1 MENDPEHARFVQ
13 TFISRYV
20 SRGRPLSGYFII
32 CCITEV
38 QWTILVQALM
48 RSHSASDVNIPE
60 ATEAAAANRAWQL
73 LLRHSIKNTDLVD
86 GKREQILRTTMTN
99 AMEAFSNLLVQIE
112 SLDVEPSEDSYAWET
127 MSESLVVSI
136 VGLSLLL

>member
-1 MENDPEHARFVQ
+1 
-13 TFISRYV
+13 
-20 SRGRPLSGYFII
+20 
-32 CCITEV
+32 
-38 QWTILVQALM
+38 M

-86 GKREQILRTTMTN
+86 GKREQILRTTMAN